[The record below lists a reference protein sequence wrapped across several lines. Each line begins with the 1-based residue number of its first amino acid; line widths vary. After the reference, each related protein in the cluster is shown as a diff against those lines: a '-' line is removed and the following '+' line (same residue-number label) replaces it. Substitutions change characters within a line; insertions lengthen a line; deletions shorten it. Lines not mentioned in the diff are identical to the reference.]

1 MNAGA
6 FEQGHRGHFIASD
19 RRSGR
24 ADLKFLSDTR
34 WDGHPESVPGWL
46 TPIPWT
52 CVRRT
57 LDLVKHIHTLPPYCP
72 YRLPQLFGSSLCA
85 EGAETKKRMSDIIR
99 EERDGE
105 NAYISEIPAARR
117 PG

>member
-1 MNAGA
+1 MIGPRAREAHVDRPRAAQCTIGDERGDLNAGA
-6 FEQGHRGHFIASD
+6 FEQGHQGHFIASD

-46 TPIPWT
+46 TPTPWT

-72 YRLPQLFGSSLCA
+72 YLLPQLFGSSLCA
-85 EGAETKKRMSDIIR
+85 EGAETYS
-99 EERDGE
+99 
-105 NAYISEIPAARR
+105 
-117 PG
+117 